1 MADWLVSWC
10 IIRRRRMTLFHTKHL
25 DKLEQR
31 MWMPTSGSV
40 SWSTQR
46 YRIFDENSL
55 ELSRALA
62 NSNVTIVTTPSH
74 TQHRSQIKSSMVL
87 LSIQPS
93 RSVSAEPGM
102 SVNHEP
108 VHFSQVATQTKHSES
123 TNRVT
128 RRLSSSALSSV
139 DMNSIPLTYAVESN
153 PKQEVDS
160 QTSIWSTKWLKR
172 LFLRSNNAVHCDLHC
187 NGTIDDYT
195 STMGI
200 DKSNNAEIVHA
211 AQLVGDYR
219 LHVCLLEGLVKC
231 RDDALLQ
238 ANKQTR
244 PHTIVGLQPPMHLT
258 TLSCLISSTKRL
270 LNTLTASVP
279 FETESPPQHSL
290 PVPPMTCFQM
300 IRDEKHSDV
309 PSRSFSKAMLLQD
322 HVKVCDSICEEIYA
336 TASQAIDQMK
346 ESYATKSQA
355 LQFYEV
361 ENSSRNGKDVDMLLG
376 KIFLD
381 LELFRCVHSDMKSN
395 LYRRLPIELVPAA
408 EKKTTGEAWEDTTT
422 ASSQNSTEDFS
433 VFDYATKICDVSI
446 QHNTGTYLSV
456 KNAEVSLVPNFDA
469 RSCVFALCTHADNF
483 PRDLKEP
490 IQNGGGTLG
499 EFVGEKASDHHHRL
513 PDSRQIIEL
522 EHKAIVGFRHQASGK
537 WLGRNV
543 RIFGGNLVCEND
555 AFGEEEEFEVSCG
568 CFGLSRL
575 QR

>member
-1 MADWLVSWC
+1 
-10 IIRRRRMTLFHTKHL
+10 
-25 DKLEQR
+25 
-31 MWMPTSGSV
+31 
-40 SWSTQR
+40 
-46 YRIFDENSL
+46 
-55 ELSRALA
+55 
-62 NSNVTIVTTPSH
+62 
-74 TQHRSQIKSSMVL
+74 
-87 LSIQPS
+87 
-93 RSVSAEPGM
+93 
-102 SVNHEP
+102 
-108 VHFSQVATQTKHSES
+108 
-123 TNRVT
+123 
-128 RRLSSSALSSV
+128 
-139 DMNSIPLTYAVESN
+139 
-153 PKQEVDS
+153 
-160 QTSIWSTKWLKR
+160 
-172 LFLRSNNAVHCDLHC
+172 
-187 NGTIDDYT
+187 
-195 STMGI
+195 
-200 DKSNNAEIVHA
+200 
-211 AQLVGDYR
+211 
-219 LHVCLLEGLVKC
+219 
-231 RDDALLQ
+231 
-238 ANKQTR
+238 
-244 PHTIVGLQPPMHLT
+244 
-258 TLSCLISSTKRL
+258 
-270 LNTLTASVP
+270 
-279 FETESPPQHSL
+279 
-290 PVPPMTCFQM
+290 
-300 IRDEKHSDV
+300 
-309 PSRSFSKAMLLQD
+309 
-322 HVKVCDSICEEIYA
+322 
-336 TASQAIDQMK
+336 MK

-537 WLGRNV
+537 WLGRNG

-555 AFGEEEEFEVSCG
+555 AFGEEEEFEINDLCRDNTIIFNRGKGGYLEVQRTHSSLVIRVFRSAIISPNLLVG
-568 CFGLSRL
+568 RNDNAARERAALWRL
-575 QR
+575 KEIHDFHLPFE